1 MAWNVEGKLNVK
13 DKYMCYFHKESQI
26 FEVGPLFLQKKK
38 KKKKYGEDIEIQRAE
53 YLWNNYKSLV
63 SRVKSSSHDVM
74 VFFKKNWKI
83 RFIGP
88 YPWIPGAENI
98 RMSKKVI
105 WMLKYAK

>member
-1 MAWNVEGKLNVK
+1 MLLPQREPNFWVQLVP
-13 DKYMCYFHKESQI
+13 YFY
-26 FEVGPLFLQKKK
+26 KKK
-38 KKKKYGEDIEIQRAE
+38 KKKKNGEDIEIQKAE
-53 YLWNNYKSLV
+53 YLWNNYKPLV

-88 YPWIPGAENI
+88 YPWISGAENI

>member
-1 MAWNVEGKLNVK
+1 MWKINICVTSTKRAKFL
-13 DKYMCYFHKESQI
+13 SS
-26 FEVGPLFLQKKK
+26 VGPLFLQKKK
-38 KKKKYGEDIEIQRAE
+38 KKKKKKKDGEDMEIQRAE

-88 YPWIPGAENI
+88 YPWISGAENI